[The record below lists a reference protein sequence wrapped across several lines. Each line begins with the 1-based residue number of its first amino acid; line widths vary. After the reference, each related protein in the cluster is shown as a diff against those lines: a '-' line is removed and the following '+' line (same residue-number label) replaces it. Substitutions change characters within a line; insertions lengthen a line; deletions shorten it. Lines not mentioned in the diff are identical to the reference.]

1 MSRCNA
7 EREILISGG
16 RSRSSPMTL
25 LLVSKML
32 VTCSHQNNC
41 SRRACSQNNNNHR
54 GESVCTWH
62 PKTSPAAT
70 WHRVAVGDA
79 EMRPSLTVAG
89 AALGW

>member
-25 LLVSKML
+25 LLVSGMR
-32 VTCSHQNNC
+32 VTCSHQNNRPC
-41 SRRACSQNNNNHR
+41 RTCTWNNDNNR
-54 GESVCTWH
+54 GENVSIWH
-62 PKTSPAAT
+62 HKASPAAT
-70 WHRVAVGDA
+70 WHRVAMDDA

-89 AALGW
+89 AALGR